1 MKILLL
7 AVGTTTDENMKNQI
21 QSFTTRLSHYVD
33 FKYIEIPNKKKSNKL
48 TISEFK
54 NFESVTLEKNIL
66 KGDYIILLDEKGK
79 SYTSVEFS
87 KKIEGFMIN
96 SYKRIVF
103 VIGGAYGFTN
113 QIYNQ
118 ANDKLSLSKMTF
130 SHQMIRLFFVEQLY
144 RAFTIIK
151 NEKYHNQ

>member
-54 NFESVTLEKNIL
+54 NFESETLEKNIL

-103 VIGGAYGFTN
+103 VIGGAHGFTN
-113 QIYNQ
+113 QIYNL

-144 RAFTIIK
+144 RALL
-151 NEKYHNQ
+151 

>member
-54 NFESVTLEKNIL
+54 NFESEMLKKNIL
-66 KGDYIILLDEKGK
+66 KGDHIILLDEKGK

>member
-54 NFESVTLEKNIL
+54 NFESETLEKNIL

-113 QIYNQ
+113 QIYNK

>member
-54 NFESVTLEKNIL
+54 NFESETLEKNIL

>member
-54 NFESVTLEKNIL
+54 NFESKTLEKNIL
-66 KGDYIILLDEKGK
+66 KGDHIILLDEKGK

-103 VIGGAYGFTN
+103 VIGGAHGFTN
-113 QIYNQ
+113 QIYNL

>member
-54 NFESVTLEKNIL
+54 NFESETLEKNIL

-87 KKIEGFMIN
+87 KKIEAFMIN

>member
-54 NFESVTLEKNIL
+54 NFESEMLKKNIL
-66 KGDYIILLDEKGK
+66 KGDHIILLDEKGK

-103 VIGGAYGFTN
+103 IIGGAHGFTN
-113 QIYNQ
+113 QIYNL

>member
-1 MKILLL
+1 LNLKRS
-7 AVGTTTDENMKNQI
+7 K
-21 QSFTTRLSHYVD
+21 
-33 FKYIEIPNKKKSNKL
+33 
-48 TISEFK
+48 
-54 NFESVTLEKNIL
+54 KNIL
-66 KGDYIILLDEKGK
+66 KGDHIILLDEKGK

-103 VIGGAYGFTN
+103 IIGGAHGFTN
-113 QIYNQ
+113 QIYNL

>member
-48 TISEFK
+48 TISELK
-54 NFESVTLEKNIL
+54 NFESERLEKNIL

>member
-54 NFESVTLEKNIL
+54 NFESEMLKKNIL
-66 KGDYIILLDEKGK
+66 KGDHIILLDEKGK

-103 VIGGAYGFTN
+103 VIGGAHGFTN
-113 QIYNQ
+113 QIYNL

>member
-103 VIGGAYGFTN
+103 VIGGAYG
-113 QIYNQ
+113 
-118 ANDKLSLSKMTF
+118 LSLI
-130 SHQMIRLFFVEQLY
+130 HI
-144 RAFTIIK
+144 
-151 NEKYHNQ
+151 

>member
-54 NFESVTLEKNIL
+54 NFESETLEKNIL

-144 RAFTIIK
+144 RALL
-151 NEKYHNQ
+151 

>member
-7 AVGTTTDENMKNQI
+7 VIGTTTDENMKNQI

-54 NFESVTLEKNIL
+54 NFESEMLEKNIL
-66 KGDYIILLDEKGK
+66 KGDHIILLDEKGK

-103 VIGGAYGFTN
+103 VVGGAHGFTN

-151 NEKYHNQ
+151 NEKYHNR

>member
-54 NFESVTLEKNIL
+54 NFESETLEKNIL

-113 QIYNQ
+113 QIYNM

>member
-7 AVGTTTDENMKNQI
+7 AVGTTTDKNMKNQI

-54 NFESVTLEKNIL
+54 NFESETLEKNIL

-118 ANDKLSLSKMTF
+118 ANDTLSLSKMTF

>member
-7 AVGTTTDENMKNQI
+7 AVGTTTDKNMKNQI

-54 NFESVTLEKNIL
+54 NFESETLEKNIL

>member
-54 NFESVTLEKNIL
+54 NFESETLEKNIL
-66 KGDYIILLDEKGK
+66 KGDHIILLDEKGK

-103 VIGGAYGFTN
+103 VIGGAHGFTN
-113 QIYNQ
+113 QIYNL

>member
-54 NFESVTLEKNIL
+54 NFESETLEKNIL

-103 VIGGAYGFTN
+103 VIGGAHGFTN
-113 QIYNQ
+113 QIYNL

>member
-87 KKIEGFMIN
+87 KKIEAFMIN

-103 VIGGAYGFTN
+103 IIGGAYGFTN

>member
-21 QSFTTRLSHYVD
+21 QSFIARLSHYVD
-33 FKYIEIPNKKKSNKL
+33 FKYIEIPNKKNSNKL

-54 NFESVTLEKNIL
+54 NFESDRLEKNIL

>member
-54 NFESVTLEKNIL
+54 NFESETLEKNIL

-87 KKIEGFMIN
+87 KKIEAFMIN

-103 VIGGAYGFTN
+103 IIGGAYGFTN

>member
-54 NFESVTLEKNIL
+54 NFESDRLEKNIL

>member
-54 NFESVTLEKNIL
+54 NFESETLEKNIL
-66 KGDYIILLDEKGK
+66 KGDHIILLDEKGK